1 MADQRVAEIVE
12 AMQRELSPE
21 LVAGL
26 TDLPITEVPGGL
38 ETDVEMVVE
47 PYDPA
52 RPDNPRGTDLDC
64 ATFDEPN
71 GRDEDDVD
79 EDDADADDVDDEGGD
94 R

>member
-26 TDLPITEVPGGL
+26 TDLPITEVPAGL
-38 ETDVEMVVE
+38 ETDPEMVVE
-47 PYDPA
+47 PYDPE

-64 ATFDEPN
+64 ATFEEPN
-71 GRDEDDVD
+71 GHAEDENADEHVD
-79 EDDADADDVDDEGGD
+79 TEDGD